1 VSTESSPSYSSS
13 SLAKQ
18 AASPKLE
25 PLDRALRSRGLRLH
39 YTTWLRLIRAKG
51 LPAKKVGGRYYINL
65 AQLDDW
71 IAGQS
76 VAVQPA
82 APVGGL
88 AAMRPAAAEAV
99 LASRRSRRATCPR
112 ASGGRP

>member
-1 VSTESSPSYSSS
+1 MSTESSHSYSVG

-65 AQLDDW
+65 GQLDEW
-71 IAGQS
+71 IAEQG
-76 VAVQPA
+76 VDVEPA
-82 APVGGL
+82 ASRGGS
-88 AAMRPAAAEAV
+88 AAMRPAVAEAV
-99 LASRRSRRATCPR
+99 LASRRSRRRTCPR
-112 ASGGRP
+112 ASGGHQ